1 MPTFFARHADA
12 FATITTII
20 FAFVG
25 LVALVEQRFNAQE
38 KLINQRFD
46 AQDRRIDGLEA
57 DIAQRFDA
65 QDRRIDDLEADI
77 EQRFDVQARYD
88 IEQRFD
94 AQTDASTKASP
105 LSTNAWIG
113 SPARPPNSASSP
125 PALSS
130 ASPATKERSTSSGN
144 KAGLSTC
151 PRPEHA
157 R

>member
-1 MPTFFARHADA
+1 MPTFFARHADT
-12 FATITTII
+12 FATIATLIL
-20 FAFVG
+20 AFVG

-57 DIAQRFDA
+57 
-65 QDRRIDDLEADI
+65 
-77 EQRFDVQARYD
+77 D